1 MAKDPAVS
9 FYPSDF
15 IASTALW
22 DNDEVGVY
30 IRLLCY
36 QHINGGIK
44 PSDYEK
50 LCYGYERVREKF
62 KQHEDGLYY
71 NDRMLKESIKRK
83 AYSES
88 RRKNIS
94 ARYQK
99 QDTENESTQVPTYED
114 TYEEDMYLHM
124 GIGIGKNISNNIS
137 NSNKENTIIPIK
149 VSNSNKYLER
159 FDAFWKVYPKK
170 VGKEDAKKSF
180 LRIKPSEQLLAAMVA
195 KVKELCESEQ
205 WRKDRG
211 KYIPNPST
219 WLNQGRWDDE
229 VEVNLYPEYKD
240 APPEPIPF

>member
-62 KQHEDGLYY
+62 KQHADGLFY
-71 NDRMLKESIKRK
+71 NSRMLEETEKRQR
-83 AYSES
+83 YVES
-88 RRKNIS
+88 RVANGSKGGRPKTIRFS
-94 ARYQK
+94 EEKAS
-99 QDTENESTQVPTYED
+99 ENHMD
-114 TYEEDMYLHM
+114 NHM